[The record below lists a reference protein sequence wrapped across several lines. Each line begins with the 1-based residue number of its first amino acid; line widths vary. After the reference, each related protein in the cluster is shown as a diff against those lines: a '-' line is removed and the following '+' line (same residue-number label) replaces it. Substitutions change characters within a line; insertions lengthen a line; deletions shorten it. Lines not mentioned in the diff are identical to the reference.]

1 VPLRAIVIGAGI
13 GGLTAAL
20 ALRRAGL
27 EATVYEQAPALRE
40 VGAGIQM
47 APNATRLLRRFGL
60 ADALAR
66 AGVRPDVLEHKRWQD
81 GRVLHRQPL
90 GQACEDVFGAP
101 YYHVFRP
108 DLLTLLTGALPA
120 DVVRLGRRCT
130 AVHARGDSVVV
141 TFDDGGTATADVV
154 IGADGIHSTVRALL
168 FGAESPWFSGSVA
181 YRGLVAAERVARVVA
196 PGKGRTWLGP
206 DRHFVT
212 YYVAGGR
219 YLNFVGIVPAGDWRI
234 ESWSATG
241 EVKDAVAEFQG
252 WDPRVPAIIAAAERT
267 HRWALYDRDP
277 LPAWSAGRVTLLGDA
292 AHAMLPFMAQGACQA
307 VEDAVVL
314 ARCLAEAHPG
324 AVVDAL
330 RRYETSRRPRVDRV
344 QRASRDNLTTF
355 HLHDGEAQR
364 ARDARYAALM
374 AESPWAARG
383 WLFAHDAERPE
394 VAAGD
399 DGQAGSAS

>member
-1 VPLRAIVIGAGI
+1 MPLRAIVIGAGI

-27 EATVYEQAPALRE
+27 EVSVHEQAPALRE

-47 APNATRLLRRFGL
+47 APNATRVLRRFGL
-60 ADALAR
+60 GEALAR
-66 AGVRPDVLEHKRWQD
+66 VGVRPDVVEHKRWQD
-81 GRVLHRQPL
+81 GRVLQRQPL
-90 GQACEDVFGAP
+90 GQACEDAFGAP
-101 YYHVFRP
+101 YYHVYRP
-108 DLLTLLTGALPA
+108 DLLAVLTRALPE
-120 DVVRLGRRCT
+120 DVVRLDRRCT
-130 AVHARGDSVVV
+130 AIHDRGEAVDVV
-141 TFDDGGTATADVV
+141 FANGEMATANVV

-168 FGAESPWFSGSVA
+168 LGAESPWFSGSIA
-181 YRGLVAAERVARVVA
+181 YRGLVDAQRVASLIT

-219 YLNFVGIVPAGDWRI
+219 YLNFVGIVPAGDWRV

-241 EVKDAVAEFQG
+241 EVKDAVAEYQG

-277 LPAWSAGRVTLLGDA
+277 LPAWSVGRVTLLGDA

-307 VEDAVVL
+307 IEDAVVL
-314 ARCLAEAHPG
+314 ARCLEA
-324 AVVDAL
+324 ASDATVVDAL
-330 RRYETSRRPRVDRV
+330 RRYETIRRPRVDRV

-355 HLHDGEAQR
+355 HLPDGEAQR

-374 AESPWAARG
+374 AEGPWAARG
-383 WLFAHDAERPE
+383 WLFDY
-394 VAAGD
+394 D
-399 DGQAGSAS
+399 AGSVS